1 MQKPPVLL
9 AVLGVF
15 AALVA
20 ILPLGYL
27 VLRLFEGFEAAI
39 AELARARTLELLLNT
54 VLLVT
59 SVSLSALAIGVFQA
73 WFVVRTNLRFPG
85 LFAILATVPLAI
97 PSYVLALGYAS
108 VFPWFSGFW
117 ASWLVLS
124 VATAPYVFLAVSAAL
139 MRVDVASEEVGRSL
153 GFGRF
158 KVFLKITWP
167 QVRTS
172 ATAAVLL
179 VSLYVL
185 SEFGAIALLRFDTF
199 TRAIYNAYRSSFD
212 RTAAASLAVVLVL
225 LTLIILFFARRYRGD
240 YLSQRAA
247 NPRRLRAELGPNR
260 VPVSVAL
267 LVIALFGAGI
277 PLAALLN
284 WSLIGSSSTDFEK
297 LIMATLNSAGI
308 AASAAVLVSV
318 FALAVAIWT
327 VRHRSKFAATIE
339 GLLWSNHALPAIVVG
354 LALVFFGANITPWLY
369 QSIWLLLVAYL
380 ILFLPNGLAAMA
392 TPLSQVPRS
401 VVEVSQS
408 MGDSYRKTLT
418 RVVLPIASPGL
429 IAASAL
435 VMLTVLKELPA
446 TLLLRPS
453 GTETLATRLWSAT
466 EELAYA
472 QAAPYALVLVIIAG
486 LPALLL
492 NASVRKTY
500 SEVNQK

>member
-9 AVLGVF
+9 AALGVF

-20 ILPLGYL
+20 LLPMGYL
-27 VLRLFEGFEAAI
+27 FLRLIEGFQAA
-39 AELARARTLELLLNT
+39 ALELLRPRTLELLGNT
-54 VLLVT
+54 ILLVT
-59 SVSLSALAIGVFQA
+59 SVSMTALVVGVFQA

-85 LFAILATVPLAI
+85 FFAILATVPLAI

-139 MRVDVASEEVGRSL
+139 MRVDIASEEVARSL
-153 GFGRF
+153 GYSRVR
-158 KVFLKITWP
+158 VFFLVTWP

-179 VSLYVL
+179 VALYTL

-212 RTAAASLAVVLVL
+212 RTAAASLAVLLVL
-225 LTLIILFFARRYRGD
+225 MTLVILYFERRYRGD
-240 YLSQRAA
+240 YLLQRAA
-247 NPRRLRAELGPNR
+247 NPRRLRADISNYRLP
-260 VPVSVAL
+260 VAL
-267 LVIALFGAGI
+267 TLLVLGVLGAGV
-277 PLAALLN
+277 PLTALTN
-284 WSLIGSSSTDFEK
+284 WTLVGSSTTEISK
-297 LIMATLNSAGI
+297 LLLATLSSAGI
-308 AASAAVLVSV
+308 AFAAALLVSV
-318 FALAVAIWT
+318 FALAVALWT
-327 VRHRSKFAATIE
+327 TRHRSKLAGVVE
-339 GLLWSNHALPAIVVG
+339 RVLWSNHALPAIVVG
-354 LALVFFGANITPWLY
+354 LALVFFGANVTPWIY
-369 QSIWLLLVAYL
+369 QSLWLLLIAYL
-380 ILFLPNGLAAMA
+380 ILFLPNGLAAMS
-392 TPLSQVPRS
+392 TPLSQVPKS
-401 VVEVSQS
+401 LVEASQAL
-408 MGDSYRKTLT
+408 GNNYQQTLT

-429 IAASAL
+429 IAAAAL

-453 GTETLATRLWSAT
+453 GTETLATRMWSAT

-486 LPALLL
+486 LPALIL
-492 NASVRKTY
+492 NSNIRKTY
-500 SEVNQK
+500 SEVNDG